1 MSSNRRDIMDIAV
14 IELRDLFSA
23 VGIGNVRSCLQS
35 SIDWDTVP

>member
-14 IELRDLFSA
+14 IVLRDLFSA